1 MPSKLTKKRS
11 SKSGL
16 PAGSLVHIGDK
27 TTQKPI
33 VSILEYARNSFKEI
47 CPDDL
52 DGYFAKKESS
62 PVTWIDIENIH
73 DIKLM
78 EKIGAN
84 YNIHPLILEDI
95 LNTDQRPK
103 IEDMDSYAYIVLK
116 MLGYDAKKS
125 EITQEQVSLI
135 LKEGL
140 VISFQEGLEGDAFE
154 NIRQQIKNSKGR
166 IREMGADYLAYA
178 LIDAIV
184 DNYFLVT
191 EKIGDRIEIIEEEL
205 VNNPSQNTLHMLH
218 KLKKDM
224 IFLRRAV
231 WPLRDVI
238 AKLEKESIG
247 LIKEPTKLYLSDVY
261 DHTIQII
268 DTVETFRDML
278 SGMLDIYLSSI
289 SNRLNAVMKTLTII
303 ATVFMP
309 LTFLAGVYGMNFK
322 HFPELSWIYGYPAFW
337 IVVVLISFMMM
348 VYFRKKKWI

>member
-1 MPSKLTKKRS
+1 MPGKLTKKRS
-11 SKSGL
+11 TKSGL

-27 TTQKPI
+27 NTQKPK
-33 VSILEYARNSFKEI
+33 VSILEYGRDSYKEI
-47 CPDDL
+47 FPDDL
-52 DGYFAKKESS
+52 EDYFAKKESS

-73 DIKLM
+73 DIPLM
-78 EKIGAN
+78 EKIGAH

-103 IEDMDSYAYIVLK
+103 IEDMDRYAYIVLR
-116 MLGYDAKKS
+116 MIGYDPKKN
-125 EITQEQVSLI
+125 EIMQEQISLI
-135 LKEGL
+135 LGEGF
-140 VISFQEGLEGDAFE
+140 VISFQEGIEGDAFGSV
-154 NIRQQIKNSKGR
+154 RQQIKSSKGK

-178 LIDAIV
+178 LTDAIV

-191 EKIGDRIEIIEEEL
+191 EKIGDRIETVEEEL
-205 VNNPSQNTLHMLH
+205 VKNPSQNTLHILH
-218 KLKKDM
+218 VLKRDM

-238 AKLEKESIG
+238 AKLEKEPLS
-247 LIKEPTKLYLSDVY
+247 LIRESTRLYLRDVY
-261 DHTIQII
+261 DHTIQVI

-303 ATVFMP
+303 ATIFMP

-322 HFPELSWIYGYPAFW
+322 HFPELSWKLGYPAFW
-337 IVVVLISFMMM
+337 LISALISFIMLA
-348 VYFRKKKWI
+348 YFRKKKWI